1 MTPLSLY
8 VRLRI
13 NLFLLILFLLANKSW
28 SQTACNAHFN
38 HYAIHNPDSVH
49 FYPTGTTA
57 THYYWTFGDGT
68 TSTSRDPWHF
78 YLHPGVY
85 NICLTISD
93 SVTGRTCTWCDTV
106 IVTFFQSNVTVTVNP
121 NPMNRFTSVS
131 LFNII
136 DPVVITIYNF
146 TGQLVYKKENLLDCT
161 FNINTEEF
169 LQGIYYYTVSDN
181 KNFISKGKLIV
192 FH

>member
-1 MTPLSLY
+1 M
-8 VRLRI
+8 
-13 NLFLLILFLLANKSW
+13 
-28 SQTACNAHFN
+28 
-38 HYAIHNPDSVH
+38 
-49 FYPTGTTA
+49 
-57 THYYWTFGDGT
+57 
-68 TSTSRDPWHF
+68 
-78 YLHPGVY
+78 
-85 NICLTISD
+85 
-93 SVTGRTCTWCDTV
+93 
-106 IVTFFQSNVTVTVNP
+106 TFFQSNVTVTVNP